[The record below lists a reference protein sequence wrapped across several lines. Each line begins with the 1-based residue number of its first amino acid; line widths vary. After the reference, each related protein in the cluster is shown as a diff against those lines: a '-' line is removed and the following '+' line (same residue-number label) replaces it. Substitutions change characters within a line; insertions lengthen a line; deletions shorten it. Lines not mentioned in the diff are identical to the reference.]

1 MTRLQWTQNFK
12 KDYQA
17 LSEEIKKRVKKQL
30 KIIKQNPRHPS
41 LHTKKMNDPREIWE
55 ARVTESYRFTFQIE
69 KDIYILRR
77 VGTHDIL
84 RNP

>member
-1 MTRLQWTQNFK
+1 MILRRLDSFK
-12 KDYQA
+12 KDFGN
-17 LSEEIKKRVKKQL
+17 LPPEIQKWVDKQL
-30 KIIKQNPRHPS
+30 IFLVQNPHHPS
-41 LHTKKMNDPREIWE
+41 LHTKKMNDQREIWE

-84 RNP
+84 KNP

>member
-1 MTRLQWTQNFK
+1 MILRRLDSFK
-12 KDYQA
+12 KDFRD
-17 LSEEIKKRVKKQL
+17 LSPEIQKRVDKQL
-30 KIIKQNPRHPS
+30 VFLVLNPHHPS

-55 ARVTESYRFTFQIE
+55 AKVTESYRFTFQIE

>member
-1 MTRLQWTQNFK
+1 MILRRLDSFK
-12 KDYQA
+12 KDFGN
-17 LSEEIKKRVKKQL
+17 LPPEIQKRVDKQL
-30 KIIKQNPRHPS
+30 IFLVQNPHHPS

-84 RNP
+84 KNP